1 MVTTWQPLEPFQNQ
15 TAFPQATGLKRRTEA
30 LHAEANQGYSTPE
43 VPATTSLDIHGIKL
57 PLMHNL
63 NKLKHKWENGKWCY
77 SFLHAGDHPC
87 ACCGHLQKRGSS
99 LTFLAKEKPSR
110 SNLLTIPC
118 RSTLWG
124 AHRPVAA
131 SWAQSYRHSPAPCSP
146 RWLYQSTRG
155 PKLSP
160 QAAYNPHQSA
170 LSQSWLPFETKSQK
184 KQCVFRAGGS
194 ILPLTTKKPSGNI
207 TNSPSNWKIFTWR
220 NIHLSLLCYQQFIII
235 ALKFPRFSTW
245 CMYFFVSRCL

>member
-1 MVTTWQPLEPFQNQ
+1 MASDA
-15 TAFPQATGLKRRTEA
+15 TAFSMLETT
-30 LHAEANQGYSTPE
+30 S
-43 VPATTSLDIHGIKL
+43 VPAVDTCRSGV
-57 PLMHNL
+57 PL
-63 NKLKHKWENGKWCY
+63 W
-77 SFLHAGDHPC
+77 P
-87 ACCGHLQKRGSS
+87 
-99 LTFLAKEKPSR
+99 FLAKEKPSR

-207 TNSPSNWKIFTWR
+207 TNSPSNWKNIYMKKHPLISLVLPTVHHHCTKIPTFFNLIYVLFCLPLPITKFTNKVLQKSQSSSYFSHNHHCDETTHRADNIKRKTVQEIFP
-220 NIHLSLLCYQQFIII
+220 QG
-235 ALKFPRFSTW
+235 
-245 CMYFFVSRCL
+245 